1 MPLVTAPLR
10 GRIRGRRPR
19 RFDEQIDWCRTPEH
33 FYSKGSEATADLQS
47 KRRTVKAGGLLEII
61 NIEINE
67 KIYDAPS
74 LS

>member
-1 MPLVTAPLR
+1 M
-10 GRIRGRRPR
+10 
-19 RFDEQIDWCRTPEH
+19 
-33 FYSKGSEATADLQS
+33 ADLQS